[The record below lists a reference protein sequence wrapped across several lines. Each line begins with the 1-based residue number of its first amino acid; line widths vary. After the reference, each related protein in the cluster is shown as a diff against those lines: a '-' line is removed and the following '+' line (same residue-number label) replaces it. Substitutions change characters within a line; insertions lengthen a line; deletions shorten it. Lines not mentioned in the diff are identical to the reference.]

1 MFRLY
6 TAIALTLEVIALA
19 AVFPFVTG
27 TQFLLIAAVLPL
39 TLVAAFLV
47 HRWLGSTAYQ
57 VSKLSPAAIAGYQP
71 TETEETTPSTGELAD
86 SIVERAN
93 GIRRQLSESPSEVQ
107 TEMCALGYRTC
118 VNDMITLTHL
128 ANEVLPEASL
138 LERLKLRRDRR
149 RATDALSKAR
159 QALPPGALRA
169 TRQEHQ

>member
-1 MFRLY
+1 MLRLY
-6 TAIALTLEVIALA
+6 TAIALTLEGIALA

-27 TQFLLIAAVLPL
+27 TQFLLIATVLPL

-47 HRWLGSTAYQ
+47 HRWLGSTARQ
-57 VSKLSPAAIAGYQP
+57 VSKLSPAAITGYQP
-71 TETEETTPSTGELAD
+71 TEIQETAPSTGELAD

-93 GIRRQLSESPSEVQ
+93 GIRRLLSESPSEVQ
-107 TEMCALGYRTC
+107 TEMCALGYRAC

-159 QALPPGALRA
+159 QALPAGALRA
-169 TRQEHQ
+169 TRQEH